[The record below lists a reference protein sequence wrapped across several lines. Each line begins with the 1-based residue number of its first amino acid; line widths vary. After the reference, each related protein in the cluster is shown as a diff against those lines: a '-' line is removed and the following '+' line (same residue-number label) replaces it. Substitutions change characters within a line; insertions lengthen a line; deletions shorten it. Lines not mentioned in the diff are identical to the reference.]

1 MFNMVNKMKIIEE
14 LMLFGLTR
22 QEAEVYVAL
31 YKQDAKTP
39 LFVAEAV
46 GVNRT
51 TAYRILA
58 RLADLGLVKQA
69 LDYKS
74 TSFEAN
80 SIESIKLFVAQK
92 EAEVQKLKQNIE
104 PLDKLLNELPE
115 SGDTGPTQIYY
126 FKGISGLRQLLWNTL
141 NAKDGV
147 VGFGYQDWNSGIG
160 RKFAEKIR
168 AEYLERHIDSKELLN
183 EDQIDSTYSY
193 TEIKRY
199 PTIYE
204 HRMISKKVLLIRSD
218 TYIYNDVVAYYHTY
232 KGERFGLEIH
242 NAEIAKTERQ
252 MFYILWKQAKKVK

>member
-1 MFNMVNKMKIIEE
+1 MFNMVNKMEIIDK
-14 LMLFGLTR
+14 LVLFGLTR

-74 TSFEAN
+74 TSFVAN
-80 SIESIKLFVAQK
+80 SVESLQLLVVQK
-92 EAEVQKLKQNIE
+92 ETEAQKLKQAVE
-104 PLDKLLNELPE
+104 PLGKMFSELPTG
-115 SGDTGPTQIYY
+115 SDAGPTQIFY
-126 FKGISGLRQLLWNTL
+126 FKGVSGLKQLLWNTL
-141 NAKDGV
+141 AAKDGV
-147 VGFGYQDWNSGIG
+147 VGFGYQDWNAGIG

-168 AEYLERHIDSKELLN
+168 AEYLERHISAKELLN

-193 TEIKRY
+193 TEVKRY

-204 HRMISKKVLLIRSD
+204 HRMIPKKTLLIRSD
-218 TYIYNDVVAYYHTY
+218 TYIYNDVLAYYHMY

-252 MFYILWKQAKKVK
+252 LFYILWKQAKKVK